1 MRQHYGVICRLVLIL
16 YLFVLLSSSAFAA
29 SGLDLNHWTEERIML
44 SNLELVFQ
52 VPGGQ
57 HDAAPPRPTIRSVD
71 LDSDFAK
78 LPPERNGFYIY
89 DHTWAVDSRFLK
101 GNMGSLNL
109 TVTVARRPNDYPAEF
124 TSVDNLQPVI
134 ARSLDRTFAAT
145 NEKLRKQGQ
154 EKFTTRM
161 PDTYNHVIIN
171 GREWLIYSLGGWFD
185 RTFYATLLTKN
196 HYLQFMFD
204 FINNSRGYES
214 NWRQQSQEV
223 ADKIMG
229 SIEIREIK

>member
-1 MRQHYGVICRLVLIL
+1 MRGAC
-16 YLFVLLSSSAFAA
+16 AFADT
-29 SGLDLNHWTEERIML
+29 GLDLNHWSEERIKL

-52 VPGGQ
+52 VPGGR
-57 HDAAPPRPTIRSVD
+57 HDAAPPRPTIRTVD

-89 DHTWAVDSRFLK
+89 DHTWAVDVRYLK

-109 TVTVARRPNDYPAEF
+109 IVTVARRPNDYPAEF

-134 ARSLDRTFAAT
+134 ARSLDRTFAAN

-154 EKFTTRM
+154 EKFITRM
-161 PDTYNHVIIN
+161 PDTYNHVTIN

-204 FINNSRGYES
+204 FINNSRSYES
-214 NWRQQSQEV
+214 NWRQQAQEV

-229 SIEIREIK
+229 TLEIREIK